1 MPPQILADHATLFQ
15 TGWAIG
21 PPQCYLPPPPLG
33 FTDLPTALQP
43 PDYAWWSWSLGW
55 SRKFLDKQE
64 WWIAF
69 SWFVIKLLL
78 RYKYVVQCAVHVF
91 QTLKNG
97 FSNRA
102 DGIMISPLF
111 SFRLFFVSGGTITND
126 LSTARNRSIIWR
138 HCLCIGNGS
147 GNIARNTNTGIGLMY
162 IYVIFLTIR
171 KKRRLWEKKTTFL
184 NIIMCWMLFRGLC
197 SDWKFIT
204 EISFK

>member
-1 MPPQILADHATLFQ
+1 MICFVEFGGGLKCPSKIHLNTQCPPRIYKPSYGPAATRLRLMIMI
-15 TGWAIG
+15 TWI
-21 PPQCYLPPPPLG
+21 
-33 FTDLPTALQP
+33 
-43 PDYAWWSWSLGW
+43 

-69 SWFVIKLLL
+69 SWFVIKLLS
-78 RYKYVVQCAVHVF
+78 RYKYVVQCVHVF

-102 DGIMISPLF
+102 YGIMVSPLF

-147 GNIARNTNTGIGLMY
+147 GNIARNNGTGWCTFMSFSWPSIA
-162 IYVIFLTIR
+162 LTGN
-171 KKRRLWEKKTTFL
+171 W
-184 NIIMCWMLFRGLC
+184 NV
-197 SDWKFIT
+197 
-204 EISFK
+204 

>member
-1 MPPQILADHATLFQ
+1 MQTFLRPCSHPITLDDH
-15 TGWAIG
+15 
-21 PPQCYLPPPPLG
+21 
-33 FTDLPTALQP
+33 DH
-43 PDYAWWSWSLGW
+43 
-55 SRKFLDKQE
+55 LDDQE
-64 WWIAF
+64 NFSTNKNDGSFF
-69 SWFVIKLLL
+69 SWFVIKLLSIQI
-78 RYKYVVQCAVHVF
+78 VAQCVHVF

-102 DGIMISPLF
+102 YGIMISPLF

-171 KKRRLWEKKTTFL
+171 KKRRL
-184 NIIMCWMLFRGLC
+184 
-197 SDWKFIT
+197 
-204 EISFK
+204 

>member
-1 MPPQILADHATLFQ
+1 MLLA
-15 TGWAIG
+15 
-21 PPQCYLPPPPLG
+21 PPPLG

-69 SWFVIKLLL
+69 SWFVIKLLSIQI
-78 RYKYVVQCAVHVF
+78 VAQCVHVF

-102 DGIMISPLF
+102 YGIMISPLF
-111 SFRLFFVSGGTITND
+111 LFAFFFVSGGTITND

-147 GNIARNTNTGIGLMY
+147 GNIARNTNTGIGLIY
-162 IYVIFLTIR
+162 IYVIFLTMPSLFR
-171 KKRRLWEKKTTFL
+171 KKEDYERKRIHFLTLLCVKNVVLWFMFGLEVHHWNLITLVCAQKRNGVKFFL
-184 NIIMCWMLFRGLC
+184 
-197 SDWKFIT
+197 K
-204 EISFK
+204 